1 MEQRYPDVYE
11 EREIKNILTNMVLV
25 TIKTQYIWTSRLR
38 IIQAIINSVEM
49 YLNHESLGRKFSL
62 EIVHL
67 SMPDSSSLYTT
78 GNIKSVEREAVLSC
92 GP

>member
-1 MEQRYPDVYE
+1 M
-11 EREIKNILTNMVLV
+11 
-25 TIKTQYIWTSRLR
+25 
-38 IIQAIINSVEM
+38 IQAIINSVEM

>member
-1 MEQRYPDVYE
+1 
-11 EREIKNILTNMVLV
+11 
-25 TIKTQYIWTSRLR
+25 
-38 IIQAIINSVEM
+38 M

-78 GNIKSVEREAVLSC
+78 GNIKSVEREAVAPSYRGDVADITWTLSV
-92 GP
+92 PTRPAR